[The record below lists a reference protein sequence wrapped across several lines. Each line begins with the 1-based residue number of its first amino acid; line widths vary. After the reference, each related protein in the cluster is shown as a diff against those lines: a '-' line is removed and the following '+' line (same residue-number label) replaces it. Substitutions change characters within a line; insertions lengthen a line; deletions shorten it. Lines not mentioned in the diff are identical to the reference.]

1 MNIAS
6 LGELN
11 HRIYRGKSKIIV
23 YYMNFVKL
31 VLEEHIYV
39 ALMTKNVNDD
49 VRYKQK
55 FEHWNT
61 EGTSLFSVIIIDSK
75 TFFQM

>member
-1 MNIAS
+1 
-6 LGELN
+6 
-11 HRIYRGKSKIIV
+11 
-23 YYMNFVKL
+23 MNFVKL

-39 ALMTKNVNDD
+39 ALTTKYVNDV

-75 TFFQM
+75 TFLQMWFPILFLRSLDFFISYTI